1 MEEREGKLWGYEIKA
16 NPARKVRVQAKW
28 LKYPDAAF
36 DVITPDKMSGFLLY
50 QVKVS
55 VTIIE

>member
-1 MEEREGKLWGYEIKA
+1 MISVILLHVKYLAYHHI
-16 NPARKVRVQAKW
+16 PAKW

>member
-1 MEEREGKLWGYEIKA
+1 LWGYEIKA
-16 NPARKVRVQAKW
+16 NPARKVRVPAKW
-28 LKYPDAAF
+28 LKYPHAAF

-50 QVKVS
+50 QVKVF

>member
-16 NPARKVRVQAKW
+16 NPARKVRVPAKW

>member
-1 MEEREGKLWGYEIKA
+1 MRSRLTQSG
-16 NPARKVRVQAKW
+16 
-28 LKYPDAAF
+28 KYPDAAF
-36 DVITPDKMSGFLLY
+36 DVITPDKMPGFLLY